1 MRATKNWKQWELKCE
16 STRNSMDHD
25 GSDNHDHFWSLDYYR
40 VPSTLVNCGSYVGVV
55 RSVDLYGDHTY
66 EGLMTGIVA

>member
-1 MRATKNWKQWELKCE
+1 
-16 STRNSMDHD
+16 MDHD